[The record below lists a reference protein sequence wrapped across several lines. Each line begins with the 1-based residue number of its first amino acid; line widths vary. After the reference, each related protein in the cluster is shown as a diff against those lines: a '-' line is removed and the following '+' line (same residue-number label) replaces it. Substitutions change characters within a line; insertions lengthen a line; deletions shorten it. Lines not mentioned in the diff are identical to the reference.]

1 MKIERLKKRLAT
13 SENKLKIFGN
23 KRILSKYKLN
33 DNITLLLHLINDFL
47 SNDEKA
53 KLFEFEHFKKLPIDV
68 KQSIIELI
76 SDEDLKLNLILDGNI
91 IENMNKSEILKIISS
106 LNDYGKIII
115 LQNDSF
121 LEKNFLHANIR
132 EIVLSLN
139 DENKRNILLNKDFL
153 KKNKRQFTVGMIS
166 DIVSSIKDEKIK
178 QEMIDSYKFENYFV
192 VNILKTFSSKSKTKI
207 LLENKYEFN
216 KVEIISLVASM
227 NTNFIIN
234 LFNNHRDF
242 LNKNNIKP
250 YSITNVLDSKKQL
263 DLLSKF
269 ESIELSIRRKKANFS
284 NTEARNKRAC

>member
-121 LEKNFLHANIR
+121 LEKT
-132 EIVLSLN
+132 SYMQ
-139 DENKRNILLNKDFL
+139 ILGK
-153 KKNKRQFTVGMIS
+153 
-166 DIVSSIKDEKIK
+166 
-178 QEMIDSYKFENYFV
+178 
-192 VNILKTFSSKSKTKI
+192 
-207 LLENKYEFN
+207 
-216 KVEIISLVASM
+216 
-227 NTNFIIN
+227 
-234 LFNNHRDF
+234 LFY
-242 LNKNNIKP
+242 L
-250 YSITNVLDSKKQL
+250 
-263 DLLSKF
+263 
-269 ESIELSIRRKKANFS
+269 
-284 NTEARNKRAC
+284 